1 MRDVINKGLTEDVI
15 LNGAGEAFEGGWT
28 KVKLYFML
36 GLPTETEEDM
46 KAIAAPC
53 GIRLPAD
60 IMRFQ
65 KTRDM
70 ENVRSRQVLLSLY
83 RSRSHRSSGLRCAKQ
98 KNI

>member
-46 KAIAAPC
+46 KEIAHLAEKVARRYYEIPK
-53 GIRLPAD
+53 I
-60 IMRFQ
+60 
-65 KTRDM
+65 RDM

-83 RSRSHRSSGLRCAKQ
+83 RSRSHRSSGLRCAKR